1 MSVRRRHAVR
11 GRPRLRRA
19 APILFF
25 LSLASLGGASLA
37 SARPPVPVA
46 HLAPAQ
52 ANAGGVAIHI
62 GRQHVKGG
70 DVVAVT
76 LPSASGSSSATNPM
90 QQAARLL
97 AVASDGSAAIVLAL
111 AGPSPD
117 LVLAHPDGSQDRVGL
132 PGILGAAFAPSGWLA
147 AVDSAGIL
155 WRIDDISGRVESLA
169 SGPFGSSIAFTHD
182 GALLL
187 IEVSSVEAPYA
198 SRLVRF
204 DPDAR
209 QVHDVLDDPGFV
221 FSATEL
227 VAGDTAAVIHPFGG
241 GVAVVRASGTIAT
254 HLGDL
259 PAQAIEATVDAAGRT
274 VAFALVDDG
283 IYLQDLASRARHR
296 LGDGGLPRI
305 APDGSSILALRG
317 SGTVL
322 LARDGSVLVSFASP
336 TVGWA
341 GCAGRCLP

>member
-19 APILFF
+19 APTLLILC
-25 LSLASLGGASLA
+25 LLTLGGASLA

-46 HLAPAQ
+46 HVAPSQ
-52 ANAGGVAIHI
+52 AKTAGVAIGI

-76 LPSASGSSSATNPM
+76 LPAAGSSSATTPV

-97 AVASDGSAAIVLAL
+97 ALAPDGTAAIVQSLA
-111 AGPSPD
+111 APSPD

-132 PGILGAAFAPSGWLA
+132 PGILGAAVAPSGWLA

-155 WRIDDISGRVESLA
+155 WRIDALSGRVESLA
-169 SGPFGSSIAFTHD
+169 TGPFGSSIAFTHD

-209 QVHDVLDDPGFV
+209 QGHAILDDPGFV
-221 FSATEL
+221 FSASEL

-241 GVAVVRASGTIAT
+241 GVAVVRASGGAAIP
-254 HLGDL
+254 LGDL

-274 VAFALVDDG
+274 AVFALADDG
-283 IYLQDLASRARHR
+283 IYLQDLGSGARDS

-305 APDGSSILALRG
+305 ARDGSSILVLRG
-317 SGTVL
+317 SRTL
-322 LARDGSVLVSFASP
+322 LLGRDGSTLAAFSSP